1 MTKQDAEKLGWKF
14 SQCETTIEKGHEI
27 YMMPNKEM
35 ALAMIKLPNKETA
48 LVVIAKREANFSMGI
63 VRKD

>member
-27 YMMPNKEM
+27 YM
-35 ALAMIKLPNKETA
+35 LPNKETA

>member
-27 YMMPNKEM
+27 YM
-35 ALAMIKLPNKETA
+35 LPNKETA
-48 LVVIAKREANFSMGI
+48 LAVIAKRETNVSMGI